1 LIDMLDRSGEI
12 SLIQRKIRF
21 NPVTAILG
29 PRQCGKTTLAKAVL
43 PDHSFDLENPR
54 DVVRLEQS
62 QTVLESLNGLVMI
75 DEIQRK
81 PELFPLLRYLVDQ
94 TPDRRFL
101 ILGSASQELNQQS
114 SESLAGR
121 ISFLPLAGFRL
132 ADVGIIEL
140 WKHWMRGGYPRA
152 FLANDDMEC
161 QDWLENYIATFLE
174 RDIPSFG
181 IRVPATTIRRF
192 WTMLAHVHGNILNYS
207 ELGRSLQ
214 VTDNAVRG
222 YVDILEHTF
231 MIRVLRPWFTNTS
244 KRLVKNPKVYIR
256 DSGILHQLLSIG
268 AMAQLQSHPK
278 LGASWEGYALEE
290 CAKSIGL
297 RSEQLYFWAT
307 HSGAEVDL
315 FWTANGKN
323 WAIEFKFED
332 APRMTRS
339 MHSALVDLELER
351 LWVVYPG
358 KDVYPLHEKVQTLPI
373 QQVGVYWKYPERI

>member
-1 LIDMLDRSGEI
+1 MYDRSGEI
-12 SLIQRKIRF
+12 SQIQRKIKQ

-29 PRQCGKTTLAKAVL
+29 PRQCGKTTLAKQVL

-54 DVVRLEQS
+54 DIVRLEHA
-62 QTVLESLNGLVMI
+62 QTILESLSGLVMI

-81 PELFPLLRYLVDQ
+81 PDLFPLLRYLVDQ
-94 TPDRRFL
+94 DKQRRFL
-101 ILGSASQELNQQS
+101 ILGSANQDLLQQS
-114 SESLAGR
+114 SETLAGR

-132 ADVGIIEL
+132 ADVGSDQIWI
-140 WKHWMRGGYPRA
+140 HWMRGGFPRA
-152 FLANDDMEC
+152 FLAEDDVAC

-181 IRVPATTIRRF
+181 IRIPATTIRRF
-192 WTMLAHVHGNILNYS
+192 WTMIAHVHGNILNYS
-207 ELGRSLQ
+207 ELGRSMQ
-214 VTDNAVRG
+214 VSDNSVRS
-222 YVDILEHTF
+222 YVDVLEHTF
-231 MIRVLRPWFTNTS
+231 MVRVLRPWFSNTS

-256 DSGILHQLLSIG
+256 DSGIFHQLQGVST
-268 AMAQLQSHPK
+268 MEQLQSHPK

-315 FWTANGKN
+315 FWTTNGKN

-339 MHSALVDLELER
+339 MHSAIAELELEK

-358 KDVYPLHEKVQTLPI
+358 KTSYALNDKVSVLPLV
-373 QQVGVYWKYPERI
+373 QVGLKWDYPK

>member
-1 LIDMLDRSGEI
+1 MIDMLDRSGEI

>member
-1 LIDMLDRSGEI
+1 MLDRSGEI

>member
-1 LIDMLDRSGEI
+1 MLDRNGEI
-12 SLIQRKIRF
+12 AQIQRKIKQ
-21 NPVTAILG
+21 NPVTTILG
-29 PRQCGKTTLAKAVL
+29 PRQCGKTTLAKGVL

-54 DVVRLEQS
+54 DIVRLEQA

-75 DEIQRK
+75 DEVQRK
-81 PELFPLLRYLVDQ
+81 PDLFPLLRFLVDQ
-94 TPDRRFL
+94 NSERRFL
-101 ILGSASQELNQQS
+101 LLGSANQDLLQQS

-132 ADVGIIEL
+132 VDVGVHNI
-140 WKHWMRGGYPRA
+140 WTHWLRGGFPRA
-152 FLANDDMEC
+152 FLAEDDLAC
-161 QDWLENYIATFLE
+161 QDWLENYISTFLE

-181 IRVPATTIRRF
+181 IRIPATTIRRF

-207 ELGRSLQ
+207 ELGRSMQ
-214 VTDNAVRG
+214 VSDNAVRS
-222 YVDILEHTF
+222 YVDLLEHTF
-231 MIRVLRPWFTNTS
+231 MVRVLRPWFPNTS

-256 DSGILHQLLSIG
+256 DSGIFHQLQGIST
-268 AMAQLQSHPK
+268 MAQLQSHPK

-307 HSGAEVDL
+307 HSGAEVDI
-315 FWTANGKN
+315 FWTTHGKN

-339 MHSALVDLELER
+339 MHSALADLELEK

-358 KDVYPLHEKVQTLPI
+358 KDSYALHDKVATLPLTH
-373 QQVGVYWKYPERI
+373 VGVHWLYA